1 MTELHV
7 VVAYDIPDD
16 RRRLKVAKV
25 LLGYGERMQYSV
37 FECRVTKV
45 EYLRM
50 KERLDELIEPEED
63 AISFY
68 FLCESCRGKI
78 ERIGGRRPLPEDA
91 IFIGWDE
98 GVFDK

>member
-50 KERLDELIEPEED
+50 KEKLDDLIEPDED

-68 FLCESCRGKI
+68 FLCGSCRSKI
-78 ERIGGRRPLPEDA
+78 ERIGGRKLLPDDV

-98 GVFDK
+98 EGL